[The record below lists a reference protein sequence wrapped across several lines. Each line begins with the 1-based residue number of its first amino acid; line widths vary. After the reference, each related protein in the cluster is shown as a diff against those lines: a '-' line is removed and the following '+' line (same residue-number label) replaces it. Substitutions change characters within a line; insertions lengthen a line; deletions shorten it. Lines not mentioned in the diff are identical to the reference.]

1 MANSEKN
8 IVTEIDTELTEEQK
22 NEEIR
27 KAEPDL
33 LARLK
38 QAGKFR
44 DDPKQWKEVPV
55 IRENDEGKPFVLF
68 TFRVRP
74 LSREEAQQVRNDH
87 MPLIKNRQ
95 TGLSVR
101 DAANFNQAD
110 YECDL
115 IYRATVEE
123 DRKKIWNDRSLWNY
137 YNVLSG
143 PMLVSA
149 ILQSGDVY
157 RAIVAINDASGY
169 DMDESKIVKN

>member
-1 MANSEKN
+1 MANCEKN
-8 IVTEIDTELTEEQK
+8 IVTEIDTELTEEQQ

-38 QAGKFR
+38 QAGNFR
-44 DDPKQWKEVPV
+44 NDPSQWKEVPV
-55 IRENDEGKPFVLF
+55 IRENEKGEPYVLF
-68 TFRVRP
+68 SFRVRP

-101 DAANFNQAD
+101 DAANFNQAE

-115 IYRATVEE
+115 IFRATVEE
-123 DRKKIWNDRSLWNY
+123 DRKKIWSDRSLWNY

-149 ILQSGDVY
+149 MLQSGDVY
-157 RAIVAINDASGY
+157 RAIVAINEVSGY
-169 DMDESKIVKN
+169 DLDTSKIVKN